1 MPRRRGKES
10 RAEKVFKEIMAE
22 NFLHL
27 GGGGG
32 EVRRTSQNWRF
43 KKLTESQVR

>member
-22 NFLHL
+22 NFLDL
-27 GGGGG
+27 GGGGRG
-32 EVRRTSQNWRF
+32 GAEN
-43 KKLTESQVR
+43 KPNLEI

>member
-22 NFLHL
+22 NFLDL
-27 GGGGG
+27 GGGSGGGGG
-32 EVRRTSQNWRF
+32 EQAKPGDSRS
-43 KKLTESQVR
+43 